1 MVLRKKLTLYISHR
15 LSSCTFID
23 KIFVLDGANIVE
35 ERTEKQLMINQNGL
49 YYKMIN
55 TQAKYYRF

>member
-1 MVLRKKLTLYISHR
+1 MLRKKLTLYISYR
-15 LSSCTFID
+15 LSNCTFID

-35 ERTEKQLMINQNGL
+35 EGTHRQLMINQNRL